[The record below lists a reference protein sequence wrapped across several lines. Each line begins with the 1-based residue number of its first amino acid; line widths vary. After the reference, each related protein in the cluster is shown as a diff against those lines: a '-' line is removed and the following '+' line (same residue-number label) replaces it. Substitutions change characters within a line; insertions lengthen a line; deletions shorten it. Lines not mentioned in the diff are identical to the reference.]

1 MNETN
6 PAHILIVDDEE
17 DICNICYEFLQDSYT
32 VNVTI
37 SSEQAK
43 DLLKDNTYDL
53 LLTDV
58 KMPKVTGRDN
68 EPFDILL
75 KRFKKRCEKAAILSD
90 IKKNQYFEKPSVQ
103 KRREENVAKRKM
115 VKAMR
120 KMNRFNR

>member
-1 MNETN
+1 
-6 PAHILIVDDEE
+6 
-17 DICNICYEFLQDSYT
+17 
-32 VNVTI
+32 
-37 SSEQAK
+37 
-43 DLLKDNTYDL
+43 
-53 LLTDV
+53 
-58 KMPKVTGRDN
+58 MPKVVGRDN

-90 IKKNQYFEKPSVQ
+90 IKKNQYFEKPSVK